1 MSSSSCLNHYPI
13 EDRFVECAL
22 GATQPSFRF
31 GQFTDEQMLEK
42 PESATK
48 NKESRDIG
56 HIGEIKKKT
65 KNKIKQNKTKQNK
78 TKQNKTHAA

>member
-1 MSSSSCLNHYPI
+1 MVSSNSFLNHYPI

-22 GATQPSFRF
+22 GATQPSFRL
-31 GQFTDEQMLEK
+31 GQFTVEQMLEK

-56 HIGEIKKKT
+56 HIGEIKKKD
-65 KNKIKQNKTKQNK
+65 KK
-78 TKQNKTHAA
+78 

>member
-1 MSSSSCLNHYPI
+1 MLHCVLLCVAVVCFVLFCFVLFFVFLFYLLNHYPI

-22 GATQPSFRF
+22 GATQPSFRL
-31 GQFTDEQMLEK
+31 GQFTVEQMLEK

-56 HIGEIKKKT
+56 HIGEIK
-65 KNKIKQNKTKQNK
+65 
-78 TKQNKTHAA
+78 

>member
-1 MSSSSCLNHYPI
+1 
-13 EDRFVECAL
+13 
-22 GATQPSFRF
+22 
-31 GQFTDEQMLEK
+31 MLEK

-65 KNKIKQNKTKQNK
+65 KNKTKQNK
-78 TKQNKTHAA
+78 TKQNTTTYNAA